1 MCGGESDVAKTP
13 GIRRLL
19 EAMKSNRNEAA
30 VVGVDDYF
38 QRSIEAGKFV
48 IPRCEDCGRHHF
60 YPRILCPHC
69 GSANLRWVEPSGRG
83 TVHSTT
89 AVHRR
94 SGEPYNVALVDL
106 DEGPRL
112 MTNVTG
118 IEPAA
123 VRIGMPVLAV
133 IDTAAAAGPLLVF
146 EPREEQ

>member
-1 MCGGESDVAKTP
+1 MSRAPWIT
-13 GIRRLL
+13 RLL
-19 EAMKSNRNEAA
+19 ELMELNRNGAA
-30 VVGVDDYF
+30 VVGVDDHF
-38 QRSIEAGKFV
+38 QRSLEAGKFV
-48 IPRCEDCGRHHF
+48 IPRCEDCGRPHF

-89 AVHRR
+89 VVHRR
-94 SGEPYNVALVDL
+94 NDETYNVALVDL

-123 VRIGMPVLAV
+123 VRIGMPVVAV
-133 IDTAAAAGPLLVF
+133 VGKAAGAGPLLTF
-146 EPREEQ
+146 EPGEEQC